1 MDVFEILKIMNKPIK
16 LLLAAIVVVSL
27 LGITGCEDHQERF
40 DVPPWLGGSSIET
53 LQERGNYTIF
63 LKLMEKANYTEP
75 ISKQLFTLFVPDDEA
90 FKKYFQTIGKNSV
103 DDLTKEEAVS
113 LFTLHVLRNPR
124 SRDQLV
130 YEYAWAEE
138 QGPHNQQT
146 SGGGYVYVPQGEY
159 ASLFHRKPTPSTST
173 PYPEKVL
180 YSPPAM
186 VGQELLMYTGVK
198 NVPLFTEEFFT
209 DFGGTTDGS
218 DYLAMFPGSKWR
230 EGYVPSLKGMNW
242 HNAMVLPNPEIPE
255 ELEVR
260 TASGFIYFV
269 DRVVGPMPSIEEY
282 MRANPD
288 KYGLY
293 YDILQRFAQYGNTK
307 VDEQNRVLYR
317 KSYDEIFDLAEERGP
332 STNTAVPPQ
341 NMWTAFLPTNDA
353 LQNYLD
359 NTVLKYYSSID
370 EIPRVTLFYILQTQL
385 SSRMVTISNLKKGYY
400 NSFGDAMNIP
410 MSDIGQGFM
419 CSNGVVYESKKV
431 LEPNV
436 FTCVPGLLF
445 IDKNYSTLLYVL
457 RETDMLNTLS
467 NPDSHV
473 TLFAS
478 TNEQLEAY
486 GIRYNATNNIVEFRS
501 PVNGNWSPMNATE
514 LTIFA
519 QDQIHKGTID
529 NFGGE
534 DNFVEVSSGNYIRY
548 GDNKVAGSENDFNSQ
563 VANVEEIIENERNG
577 YLIKVD
583 RPVTSRLVMG
593 NYIFNDPDVSE
604 FKQLLLD
611 AKLLRKAQISETK
624 EIYYNLA
631 FLAADK
637 LWTGFIPTNAA
648 MQKARE
654 EGIIPAK
661 FPTTT
666 GGKDSINSFIMY
678 HFLKGNVVFDDG
690 KESGTFNT
698 NRTYKSDDGKTT
710 LYSTMAITNEPK
722 NLSIFDA
729 SEQTVV
735 LDHAKANILVR
746 KGVCH
751 KIDTVLKYYK

>member
-27 LGITGCEDHQERF
+27 LGITGCVDHQERF
-40 DVPPWLGGSSIET
+40 EEPPWLGGSSIET
-53 LQERGNYTIF
+53 LEKRGNYTIF

-90 FKKYFQTIGKNSV
+90 FKKYFQSIGKNSV
-103 DDLTKEEAVS
+103 DDLTKDEAVN

-124 SRDQLV
+124 SRFHLV
-130 YEYAWAEE
+130 YEYAWSEF
-138 QGPHNQQT
+138 QGPDQEQKM
-146 SGGGYVYVPQGEY
+146 GEY

-173 PYPEKVL
+173 PYTEKVL
-180 YSPPAM
+180 YYPPDK
-186 VGQELLMYTGVK
+186 VGQELLMYTGAK
-198 NVPLFTEEFFT
+198 NVPLFTEEFFG
-209 DFGGTTDGS
+209 DYGAAADGS
-218 DYLAMFPGSKWR
+218 DYLAMYPTSTWKK
-230 EGYVPSLKGMNW
+230 GYSPNLKGMNW
-242 HNAMVLPNPEIPE
+242 HNAMVIPNPENPE
-255 ELEVR
+255 ELEVK
-260 TASGFIYFV
+260 TASGFVYFV
-269 DRVVGPMPSIEEY
+269 DRVVSQMQSIEEY

-317 KSYDEIFDLAEERGP
+317 KSYDLVFDLAHERGP
-332 STNTAVPPQ
+332 SAGNEGVIPPQ
-341 NMWTAFLPTNDA
+341 NMWSAFLPTNDV
-353 LQNYLD
+353 LQNYLN
-359 NTVLKYYSSID
+359 NTVLKYYASID
-370 EIPRVTLFYILQTQL
+370 EVPRVTLFYILQTQL
-385 SSRMVTISNLKKGYY
+385 SSRMVVMSRLKQGYF
-400 NSFGDAMNIP
+400 NAFGDPMNISL
-410 MSDIGQGFM
+410 SDIGSGYM

-436 FTCVPGLLF
+436 FTCVPGMLF
-445 IDKNYSTLLYVL
+445 IDKNYSTLLYL
-457 RETDMLNTLS
+457 LNTSNMLSTLS

-486 GIRYNATNNIVEFRS
+486 GVRYNATNDLIEFRS
-501 PVNGNWSPMNATE
+501 PADNKWSPMNTTE
-514 LTIFA
+514 LTTFA
-519 QDQIHKGTID
+519 QDQIYKGRIPD
-529 NFGGE
+529 FSGDE
-534 DNFVEVSSGNYIRY
+534 KFVEVSSGNFIRF
-548 GDNKVAGSENDFNSQ
+548 GGNKVAGAENDFDKK
-563 VANVEEIIENERNG
+563 VANVDEVVENERNG
-577 YLIKVD
+577 FLIKVD
-583 RPVTSRLVMG
+583 NPVQSRLVMG
-593 NYIFNDPDVSE
+593 DYLYNDPEVSE
-604 FKQLLLD
+604 FTKLLLD

-624 EIYYNLA
+624 EVYYNLA

-637 LWTGFIPTNAA
+637 YWTGFIPTNAA
-648 MQKARE
+648 MQKARA

-690 KESGTFNT
+690 EQSGKFNT
-698 NRTYKSDDGKTT
+698 NRTYKSEDGKTT
-710 LYSTMAITNEPK
+710 LYSTVNITNQPK
-722 NLSIFDA
+722 NLSIYDA

-735 LDHAKANILVR
+735 LDHSKANILVK